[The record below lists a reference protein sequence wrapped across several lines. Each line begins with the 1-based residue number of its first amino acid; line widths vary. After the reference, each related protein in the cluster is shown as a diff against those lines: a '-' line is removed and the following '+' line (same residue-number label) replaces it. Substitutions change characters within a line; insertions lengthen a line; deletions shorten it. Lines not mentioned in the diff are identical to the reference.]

1 MKLIGKIILNGDIR
15 TLTGLHIG
23 GSKSAYEVGGVDLN
37 VVKDAA
43 GRPYIPG
50 SSLKGKLRSMLGK
63 KEGSTATENDSQ
75 SIKEMFGDAKSKT
88 ITRLYVRD
96 ALLDVAKFKDEYP
109 KATEYQ
115 EFEFSGV
122 KFENAIDRVSGTAAN
137 KALRQLERV
146 PEKCVFKYE
155 IIYNIHDDA
164 QNGTKLKDHL
174 NAIHLA
180 MKLVQDD
187 YLGGQGSRGYGKIAF
202 ENPGVTVR
210 YIENNQYIDKT
221 PEAMKETI
229 QNFENQIKSM
239 QS

>member
-1 MKLIGKIILNGDIR
+1 MKLVGKIIIKGDIR

-50 SSLKGKLRSMLGK
+50 SSLKGKLRSLLGK
-63 KEGSTATENDSQ
+63 KEGKALPDDDPDY
-75 SIKEMFGDAKSKT
+75 IKEIFGAFK
-88 ITRLYVRD
+88 IATRLYVRD
-96 ALLDVAKFKDEYP
+96 ALLNLERFKNEYP
-109 KATEYQ
+109 EAVKYQ

-122 KFENAIDRVSGTAAN
+122 KWENMVNRQTGLAAD

-146 PEKCVFKYE
+146 PEKCVFNFE

-174 NAIHLA
+174 DAIYLA

-187 YLGGQGSRGYGKIAF
+187 YLGGQGSRGYGKIVF
-202 ENPGVTVR
+202 ENPSITVR
-210 YIENNQYIDKT
+210 SIENNQYIDKT
-221 PEAMKETI
+221 PDNIKTTI
-229 QNFENQIKSM
+229 QNFENQIKSF